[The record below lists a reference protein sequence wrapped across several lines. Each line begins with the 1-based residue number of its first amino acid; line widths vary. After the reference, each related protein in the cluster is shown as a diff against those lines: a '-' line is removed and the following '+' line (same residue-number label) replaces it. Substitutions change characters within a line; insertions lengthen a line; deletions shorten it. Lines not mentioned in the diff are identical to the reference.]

1 MYNFTVSKKKKFV
14 VFNLGN
20 GAVIKV
26 KGKSVTIY
34 DPNGNERVLKF
45 GEACNTFKVDMDGN
59 EVINVRTEGEFE
71 RTIRGI
77 FKRFYG
83 FSMANEVPALALLY
97 PKGLLHTKGDDN
109 VITRTNQDGV
119 VVCAHNGT
127 NYWFSPELCSS
138 VDAEILCRG
147 NSALIPNPG
156 SHWVTPP
163 SKLVSEY
170 FKSNAFLNDISGNH
184 RSTFDPV
191 DMIEENQLRALGFY
205 ATGRYLTGDEFVT
218 MCNPNEHITDKM
230 LKYYCKMCTY
240 TAYEKPKTKY
250 AHICIASKQYD
261 FIDPDAQDE
270 IEDFI
275 NDFKEHDLSNDRI
288 IEFIA
293 NKLSLEV

>member
-1 MYNFTVSKKKKFV
+1 MYNFTVSRKKKSV

-26 KGKSVTIY
+26 KDKSVTIY

-59 EVINVRTEGEFE
+59 KIVNVRTEGEFE
-71 RTIRGI
+71 RIIRGI

-83 FSMANEVPALALLY
+83 FTMANEVPALALLY
-97 PKGLLHTKGDDN
+97 TKGDDN

-119 VVCAHNGT
+119 TVCAHNGT

-138 VDAEILCRG
+138 VDAEMLCRG

-191 DMIEENQLRALGFY
+191 DMVEENQLRALGFY
-205 ATGRYLTGDEFVT
+205 ATGKYLTADEFVS
-218 MCNPNEHITDKM
+218 MCNPDEHITDKM

-261 FIDPDAQDE
+261 FIDKRAQEE
-270 IEDFI
+270 IENFI
-275 NDFKEHDLSNDRI
+275 NDFKEYNLNNDKI
-288 IEFIA
+288 IDFIA
-293 NKLSLEV
+293 SKLTLEV